1 MSINLKNRKAFRDY
15 VFLEELEC
23 GIVLTGSEVKAIRGG
38 KVDFLGSYVKI
49 VGGELYLINLHIG
62 VGGLADSRRTR
73 KLLMNKREIITIGVK
88 LKQQKLTLIPVKLYN
103 KDRLFK
109 LKVALARS
117 KKSQEK
123 RAQLKARDIER
134 DIERELK
141 EM

>member
-62 VGGLADSRRTR
+62 VSDLADSRRTR
-73 KLLMNKREIITIGVK
+73 KLLMNKREIISLGIK

-103 KDRLFK
+103 RGRFFK
-109 LKVALARS
+109 LKVALVRS
-117 KKSQEK
+117 KKKQDK
-123 RAQLKARDIER
+123 RAQLQARD
-134 DIERELK
+134 
-141 EM
+141 